1 MDRSEPAPSPPRLR
15 VAGITKSFPGVRA
28 LQSVDLEVA
37 AGQVLGLVGENG
49 AGKSTLM
56 KILAGIERPDS
67 GQIFW
72 EGSPLQL
79 TGPAEALQLG
89 IALIHQELNLAEN
102 LTIAQN
108 IWLGREPH
116 RWGLLRDP
124 SVLSQTDRLIKQLGL
139 TLPATTPVGRLSI
152 AQRQLVE
159 IAKAVSANARLL
171 IMDEPTSSLTVS
183 ETERLFHTITQLQQQ
198 GVAVIYISH
207 RLGEIV
213 TLADRVEVLRD
224 GCNAGRLEG
233 TEITHD
239 AMVHRMVGR
248 QLQQFFPHQVHP
260 AGEVQ
265 LEVERLRVDG
275 RPDCELSLQ
284 VGAGQIVGLAGLVGA
299 GRTEL
304 LECLMGLRKR
314 LSGEVRVEGKAVA
327 ANAPRASIDAGLAMV
342 PEDRRHQGLVIGMS
356 VSDNLTLASLPRR
369 ARAGWLG
376 RRADTQA
383 AARQAAALRIKTPH
397 LGQLVQLLSGGNQ
410 QKVVFGKWLL
420 TEPKVLLLDEPTR
433 GVDIGAKQEIYRLME
448 KLAADGSAILFV
460 SSDLEE
466 IMGMADQVL
475 VMHEGRLAGQL
486 PRASLSEH
494 AIMQLAVGGAA

>member
-1 MDRSEPAPSPPRLR
+1 M
-15 VAGITKSFPGVRA
+15 
-28 LQSVDLEVA
+28 A
-37 AGQVLGLVGENG
+37 AGEVLGLVGENG

-56 KILAGIERPDS
+56 KILAGIEKPDS
-67 GQIFW
+67 GHLLW
-72 EGSPLQL
+72 EGAPIQL
-79 TGPAEALQLG
+79 AGPAEALQLG

-102 LTIAQN
+102 LSIAQN

-116 RWGLLRDP
+116 RWGILRDP
-124 SVLSQTDRLIKQLGL
+124 SLLRQTDRLIQQLGL
-139 TLPATTPVGRLSI
+139 TLPATTPVGQLSI

-183 ETERLFHTITQLQQQ
+183 ETERLFQTIGQLQQQ

-207 RLGEIV
+207 RLGEIL
-213 TLADRVEVLRD
+213 TLANRVEVLRD
-224 GCNAGRLEG
+224 GRNAGRLEG
-233 TEITHD
+233 ANITHD
-239 AMVHRMVGR
+239 AMVQRMVGR

-265 LEVERLRVDG
+265 LQVDRLRVAG
-275 RPDCELSLQ
+275 RPECEISLN
-284 VGAGQIVGLAGLVGA
+284 VRAGQIIGLAGLVGA

-314 LSGEVRVEGKAVA
+314 LSGEVRVAGQAVA
-327 ANAPRASIDAGLAMV
+327 ANAPRASIGAGLAMV

-356 VSDNLTLASLPRR
+356 VADNLTLASLRRR
-369 ARAGWLG
+369 ATAGWLG
-376 RRADTQA
+376 RRAD
-383 AARQAAALRIKTPH
+383 RQAALHQSETLRIKTPH
-397 LGQLVQLLSGGNQ
+397 LGQLVELLSGGNQ

-448 KLAADGSAILFV
+448 QLAADGSAILFV

-486 PRASLSEH
+486 PRAALSEQ